1 MQPFHYRF
9 WIVEVF
15 QAYSLLALEHVK
27 SHCTCFW
34 HYPFFS
40 NVSLSLQQTIHTSPA
55 KRDDL
60 VKMGSVKL
68 PKTWKHSP
76 RSPDCYLCKMQW
88 HPMKVI
94 VWCHSQQISG
104 KQGHCTKFTP
114 LLTRQHTEPDQATL
128 IHWRCLGPQ
137 GWSASTSSYKW
148 TAMATRLIG
157 GHNTFRMKN
166 MKSQKNVY
174 FSWDCQ
180 VTELKCFH
188 VLAL

>member
-1 MQPFHYRF
+1 MMCWKSICLGLWGEGGHFCCLPRAP
-9 WIVEVF
+9 ID
-15 QAYSLLALEHVK
+15 LNPAL
-27 SHCTCFW
+27 ST
-34 HYPFFS
+34 
-40 NVSLSLQQTIHTSPA
+40 
-55 KRDDL
+55 
-60 VKMGSVKL
+60 
-68 PKTWKHSP
+68 
-76 RSPDCYLCKMQW
+76 RSPDYYLCKMQW
-88 HPMKVI
+88 LPMKII

-157 GHNTFRMKN
+157 GHNTFRMKY